1 MVATYLGAP
10 SPLATVLGVGRPVR
24 SARRSQGSLLLDPW
38 GFALTAA
45 FEPARQSAGS
55 WRVHHDALTHLF
67 HGDAMR
73 AGVEGRM
80 EPHGLFADL
89 LPAPVGHQRRTRR
102 DRGPCACDAILD
114 RPRVGA
120 DVERCPHLSM
130 RDLEIIHMCQTSYTQ
145 ERVLQAALAQC
156 ADMCAPMRP
165 HAGDLRHA
173 RGLDARHHAGVRD
186 PDERPILP
194 PLTLSV
200 CCSTLRCVGTVSALS
215 ASARVTCTRC
225 SMTPSARLPSGT
237 GARRGRPPRAAT
249 SVR

>member
-1 MVATYLGAP
+1 MGAP

-130 RDLEIIHMCQTSYTQ
+130 RDLEIIHMCQTSYT
-145 ERVLQAALAQC
+145 RRSVCSRLRWRSARICARRCGRTPATCGMRAASTRAITPAC
-156 ADMCAPMRP
+156 ATPT
-165 HAGDLRHA
+165 
-173 RGLDARHHAGVRD
+173 RG
-186 PDERPILP
+186 PSF
-194 PLTLSV
+194 SV
-200 CCSTLRCVGTVSALS
+200 CCSDPAVRGDCVGAFNECSRDLY
-215 ASARVTCTRC
+215 TR
-225 SMTPSARLPSGT
+225 
-237 GARRGRPPRAAT
+237 
-249 SVR
+249 